1 MLDSV
6 LIWAVIAAVLGITGI
21 LSSLAGITEVAKQ
34 AFSMNHSQ

>member
-6 LIWAVIAAVLGITGI
+6 LIWAVIASVLGI

-34 AFSMNHSQ
+34 AFSKDDDR